1 MMYHFINIF
10 QKSNQIHQLRT
21 AVVSILRGNYYTRI
35 VLCIVYPWANLPIC
49 STDIPDIPTFFISQ
63 ENILGYEYYHKTHG
77 DNKTTH

>member
-1 MMYHFINIF
+1 MGTEKGLTNACCFYCIF
-10 QKSNQIHQLRT
+10 KVENRNLICKLLSRCKLEEP
-21 AVVSILRGNYYTRI
+21 G
-35 VLCIVYPWANLPIC
+35 ANLPIC

>member
-1 MMYHFINIF
+1 MITGMHLHLPHMFV
-10 QKSNQIHQLRT
+10 KWHHMT
-21 AVVSILRGNYYTRI
+21 AMVWYGTG
-35 VLCIVYPWANLPIC
+35 ANLPIC

>member
-1 MMYHFINIF
+1 MIKGAFIDYKIRRP
-10 QKSNQIHQLRT
+10 QLRDDGPLINT
-21 AVVSILRGNYYTRI
+21 NALFQASIVLRGIYAT
-35 VLCIVYPWANLPIC
+35 WANLPIC

>member
-1 MMYHFINIF
+1 VFDSLF
-10 QKSNQIHQLRT
+10 PLPSFRLGFFGLRIIDLVFEKKVFS
-21 AVVSILRGNYYTRI
+21 A
-35 VLCIVYPWANLPIC
+35 WANLPIC